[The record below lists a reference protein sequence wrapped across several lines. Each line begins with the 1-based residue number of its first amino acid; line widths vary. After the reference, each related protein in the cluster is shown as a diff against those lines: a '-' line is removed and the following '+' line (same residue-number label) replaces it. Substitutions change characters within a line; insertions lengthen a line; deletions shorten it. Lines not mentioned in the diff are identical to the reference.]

1 MNVELIHQIKSD
13 TILTVEWCNNK
24 TTDALIR
31 IGDPKK
37 AKQTAT
43 PDFQFIILNISTCC
57 VKKGSVCNQHC
68 VKNLDVDLNNIK
80 VLND

>member
-1 MNVELIHQIKSD
+1 MRHDLNVELIHQIKRD

-43 PDFQFIILNISTCC
+43 PDFQFIILNIS
-57 VKKGSVCNQHC
+57 
-68 VKNLDVDLNNIK
+68 
-80 VLND
+80 